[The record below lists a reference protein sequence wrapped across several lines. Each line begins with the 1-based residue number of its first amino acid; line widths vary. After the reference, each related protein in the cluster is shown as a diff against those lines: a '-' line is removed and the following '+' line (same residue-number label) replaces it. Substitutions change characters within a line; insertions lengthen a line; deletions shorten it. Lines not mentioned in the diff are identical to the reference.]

1 MCDKMADVD
10 TEADRLSS
18 SYNLLE
24 DTMDTDTLVQ
34 LREPMLQPTEESH
47 SRTGS
52 LHRLRHSRAYTML
65 ASTKHRVPQYV
76 KEDAKE
82 DVIA

>member
-1 MCDKMADVD
+1 MADVE

-18 SYNLLE
+18 SYSLLE
-24 DTMDTDTLVQ
+24 DTMETDRLVQ
-34 LREPMLQPTEESH
+34 LREPMLQPAEESH

-52 LHRLRHSRAYTML
+52 LHRLRHSRVYTML
-65 ASTKHRVPQYV
+65 ASTKNSVPQYV